1 MLFKS
6 VWFAYVKYNPVILL
20 WLVIVK
26 SIVLTSDVFVIVS
39 NEFVKLLSPLFVMIE
54 IKLVKFDVF
63 VISNRNW
70 LSVKFCCWYNFNWF
84 FKETTV
90 LIVFV

>member
-39 NEFVKLLSPLFVMIE
+39 NEFVKLLLLLFVMIE
-54 IKLVKFDVF
+54 IKLIKFDAF
-63 VISNRNW
+63 VISNKNW
-70 LSVKFCCWYNFNWF
+70 LSVKFCCLNNCNWF

>member
-39 NEFVKLLSPLFVMIE
+39 NEFVKLLSLFVMIE
-54 IKLVKFDVF
+54 IKLVKFDAF

-70 LSVKFCCWYNFNWF
+70 LSVKFCCLNNSNWF